1 MSHCAATIVNACLG
15 EMSCQGSVN
24 QRGVSYFQKLLA
36 FGVEPLCSYREK
48 LCFQLTRPLMGL
60 NMTSRV
66 LPAMLLI
73 GLCCL
78 LQPSTSQADPESY
91 ADIVEKVMPSVV
103 NISIESAGERC
114 QNRRHG
120 QHSILCNLCR
130 RAGGAGSIIDPS
142 GIIATNKHV
151 VNNAYSITVTL
162 QDGSAFPAQL
172 LGKGVGNDL
181 AMLKTV
187 DGRPLPP
194 PPKHHH

>member
-1 MSHCAATIVNACLG
+1 MSHCAATIANACLG

-103 NISIESAGERC
+103 NISIESAGERVK
-114 QNRRHG
+114 
-120 QHSILCNLCR
+120 IDDK
-130 RAGGAGSIIDPS
+130 GSTPS
-142 GIIATNKHV
+142 YATYAV
-151 VNNAYSITVTL
+151 ELVGPAPSSTQAASSLRTSTWSITPIRSPSRCRMGAPSL
-162 QDGSAFPAQL
+162 RNCSAKA
-172 LGKGVGNDL
+172 
-181 AMLKTV
+181 AETI
-187 DGRPLPP
+187 LPC
-194 PPKHHH
+194 

>member
-103 NISIESAGERC
+103 NISIESAGSVSKSR
-114 QNRRHG
+114 
-120 QHSILCNLCR
+120 
-130 RAGGAGSIIDPS
+130 
-142 GIIATNKHV
+142 
-151 VNNAYSITVTL
+151 
-162 QDGSAFPAQL
+162 
-172 LGKGVGNDL
+172 
-181 AMLKTV
+181 
-187 DGRPLPP
+187 
-194 PPKHHH
+194 